1 MREEYALEI
10 RVNGSFDRQIDV
22 YNSIEAAERAAEKVT
37 LNSNEDCDIVRIE
50 YDDNGNEISATSI
63 Y

>member
-22 YNSIEAAERAAEKVT
+22 YNSIEAAERAAEKIT
-37 LNSNEDCDIVRIE
+37 FDSDEDYDIVRIE
-50 YDDNGNEISATSI
+50 YDDSGNEISATSI